1 MKKTLLLSLLC
12 LLAFGC
18 GDEIQ
23 FNTPAFQGD
32 RENKLWRA
40 KDFYASIETNGFL
53 TIVGTNNIETVE
65 LKVPSATEGT
75 YIVGDVNT
83 IKAVYRDAFNTRFST
98 NNRPDESV
106 SVYPE
111 FGEIIIDEI
120 DLVNAT
126 FTGTYRFLAFDESGL
141 NSIGYTNGIFY
152 KVPLEFGAF
161 PADLIT
167 CDDVQADVQA
177 RIAYEATFTPELYF
191 INPIYISKGI

>member
-1 MKKTLLLSLLC
+1 MKILKFRMKKTLLLSLLC

-83 IKAVYRDAFNTRFST
+83 IEAVYRSLISRLKAKMWWHRERRTCRITPFLL
-98 NNRPDESV
+98 RPQIC
-106 SVYPE
+106 Y
-111 FGEIIIDEI
+111 
-120 DLVNAT
+120 
-126 FTGTYRFLAFDESGL
+126 
-141 NSIGYTNGIFY
+141 
-152 KVPLEFGAF
+152 
-161 PADLIT
+161 LIRHRER
-167 CDDVQADVQA
+167 CHLLMA
-177 RIAYEATFTPELYF
+177 I
-191 INPIYISKGI
+191 